1 MHITLH
7 LGSNFDKNKILYIML
22 GGFALATLILLA
34 ILCII
39 LYKVL
44 PKSFSKESQ
53 ELGFSTIIVYEYLSQ
68 RRKRSN
74 LKYLRAVKQEK
85 L

>member
-1 MHITLH
+1 MHS
-7 LGSNFDKNKILYIML
+7 GSNFDKNKILYIML
-22 GGFALATLILLA
+22 GVFALATLILLA

-39 LYKVL
+39 LYKVNFL
-44 PKSFSKESQ
+44 KRVRSLDVHNF
-53 ELGFSTIIVYEYLSQ
+53 INEYFLQ